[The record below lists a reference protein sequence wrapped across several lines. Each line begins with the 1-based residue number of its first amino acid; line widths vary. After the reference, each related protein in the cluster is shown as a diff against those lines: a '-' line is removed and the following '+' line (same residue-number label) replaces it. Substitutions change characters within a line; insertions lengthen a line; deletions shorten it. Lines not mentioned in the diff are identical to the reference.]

1 MIKRNLSN
9 TLVVAFAIAAWCGS
23 LGASAAAAQEP
34 IEGVWV
40 FQGDVDSPITLR
52 VEPSGAGTFQ
62 GIVLTPDC
70 GHPVGQV
77 IWRLNGS
84 GDYYTGTHE
93 WQTDCVPDRP
103 GNTAWRLMDGGNR
116 LFYCTVSP
124 DNPAQP
130 QISPDGTFSPSEALC
145 YSYLRQSADS
155 PDTRI
160 ERVSTPGNA
169 IRVRFSSDD
178 ASASFLCKLDSRRWR
193 PCASP
198 NVYGRVSD
206 GRHVV
211 RVRAVDAAGN
221 QDPSP
226 ARATVRI

>member
-1 MIKRNLSN
+1 M
-9 TLVVAFAIAAWCGS
+9 
-23 LGASAAAAQEP
+23 
-34 IEGVWV
+34 
-40 FQGDVDSPITLR
+40 R
-52 VEPSGAGTFQ
+52 VEPSGAGSFQ

-130 QISPDGTFSPSEALC
+130 QINPDGTFSPSESLC
-145 YSYLRQSADS
+145 YSYLRQSADA

-178 ASASFLCKLDSRRWR
+178 ASRELPLQARLPALAALRFAERLF
-193 PCASP
+193 
-198 NVYGRVSD
+198 GRVSD

-211 RVRAVDAAGN
+211 RVRAVNAAGN
-221 QDPSP
+221 QDPTPGKSE
-226 ARATVRI
+226 VRI